1 MVMRRRHDWL
11 NRFPRAC
18 LSPGPMDHFLPFFGG
33 KFSNSLFEN
42 HFSLCQFMTC
52 FDHCVSSM
60 LFRLHFV
67 FTKFELVLR
76 ILLGIHSAEKV
87 DIDKLV
93 FNCINGMRQFMFSK

>member
-11 NRFPRAC
+11 NRFPWPC
-18 LSPGPMDHFLPFFGG
+18 LSPGPVDHFFYSFFG
-33 KFSNSLFEN
+33 KISNSLFDN
-42 HFSLCQFMTC
+42 HFSLSQFMTC
-52 FDHCVSSM
+52 FDHCISSM
-60 LFRLHFV
+60 LRLHFV